1 MFQILDLRQNVF
13 FCKVFDVHNFILS
26 LKVMIYRQPFT
37 RNFFQNNVD
46 NLKLISNNS
55 LAIKISTKIEKNM
68 L

>member
-1 MFQILDLRQNVF
+1 
-13 FCKVFDVHNFILS
+13 
-26 LKVMIYRQPFT
+26 MIYRQPFT